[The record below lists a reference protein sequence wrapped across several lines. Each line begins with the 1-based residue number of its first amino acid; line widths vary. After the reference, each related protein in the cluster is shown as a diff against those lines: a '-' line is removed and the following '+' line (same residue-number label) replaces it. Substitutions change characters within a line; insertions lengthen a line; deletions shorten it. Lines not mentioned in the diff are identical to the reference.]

1 MIEFTDFS
9 PYDKDSNPWK
19 KLKKNVSIILVIFGT
34 IPQFDS
40 EYTHRVERM

>member
-1 MIEFTDFS
+1 MIGFTDFS
-9 PYDKDSNPWK
+9 PFDKDSNPWK
-19 KLKKNVSIILVIFGT
+19 KLQKFISIVLHLFET